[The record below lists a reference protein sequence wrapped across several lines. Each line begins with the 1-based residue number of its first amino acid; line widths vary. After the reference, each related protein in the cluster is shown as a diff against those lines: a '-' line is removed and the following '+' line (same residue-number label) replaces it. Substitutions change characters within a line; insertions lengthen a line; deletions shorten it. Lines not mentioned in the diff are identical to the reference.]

1 MKGFTL
7 GKNLINVHNVASVLV
22 NQEGLKFI
30 KEFTLDKSLM
40 NVKSVTSVLAVQET

>member
-1 MKGFTL
+1 MTGFTL
-7 GKNLINVHNVASVLV
+7 GKNLINVHSVASVLV

-40 NVKSVTSVLAVQET
+40 NVKSVTSVLAVQEA